1 MPEERKYEERDFQP
15 RTVGLFAAGL
25 VLLSIMTLISMGWM
39 LRFLSV
45 TPPSTQRIFPR
56 TQQPSV
62 EPALQISPAKD
73 LQEMR
78 SREELQLHSYRWVD
92 PETGIVAIPIERAMD
107 LLVKRGL
114 PVHRD
119 GEKPSHEE
127 KR

>member
-1 MPEERKYEERDFQP
+1 MPEEKKYEERDFQP

-39 LRFLSV
+39 LRSL
-45 TPPSTQRIFPR
+45 TAPPPLPQRVLPR
-56 TQQPSV
+56 AERPAA

-92 PETGIVAIPIERAMD
+92 PETGIVTIPIERAMD